1 MPRTSSESIVFV
13 ISGPSGSGKTTLWKR
28 LLEEFKDI
36 TRSVSVTTRPP
47 RGKEKNGRD
56 YTFVSE
62 KKFLKM
68 IEKGEFLE
76 WALVHNH
83 YYGTPRKN
91 IEIAKKKGIDI
102 ILEIDVQGAMKIKK
116 SGIKAV
122 FIFIAPP
129 SIKALKNRLK
139 KRGDV
144 SEEEIRSRIEI
155 AKKEMS
161 YISEYDYLIINKDI
175 NSAYNH
181 LKSIITAER
190 LKTFRAIKSLKI

>member
-28 LLEEFKDI
+28 LLKEFKDI

-47 RGKEKNGRD
+47 RKREKNGRD

-62 KKFLKM
+62 KKFLEM
-68 IEKGEFLE
+68 IRKGEFLE

-83 YYGTPRKN
+83 YYGTPKKN
-91 IEIAKKKGIDI
+91 IENAKKKGLDI
-102 ILEIDVQGAMKIKK
+102 ILEIDVQGAMNIKK

-122 FIFIAPP
+122 FIFVAPP
-129 SIKALKNRLK
+129 SLNVLKNRLK

-144 SEEEIRSRIEI
+144 SDEEIRSRTEI
-155 AKKEMS
+155 ARKEMS
-161 YISEYDYLIINKDI
+161 YIWEYDYLIINRDVEY
-175 NSAYNH
+175 AYND

>member
-1 MPRTSSESIVFV
+1 V

-28 LLEEFKDI
+28 LLKEFKDI

-47 RGKEKNGRD
+47 RGREKNGKD

-68 IEKGEFLE
+68 IKKGEFLE

-83 YYGTPRKN
+83 YYGTPIKN
-91 IEIAKKKGIDI
+91 IENARKRGIDI

-122 FIFIAPP
+122 FIFVSPP
-129 SIKALKNRLK
+129 SLNDLKNRLI

-144 SEEEIRSRIEI
+144 SEKEIRSRIEV
-155 AKKEMS
+155 AREEMN
-161 YISEYDYLIINKDI
+161 YIPEYDYLIINKDL
-175 NSAYNH
+175 NSAYKD
-181 LKSIITAER
+181 LKAIITAER
-190 LKTFRAIKSLKI
+190 LRTFRSYIKFPLR